1 MRLPF
6 ADRLD
11 PVRAGMRASAAAG
24 TAGQLAE
31 LPVPA
36 GAKTGTAEDPS
47 APGEGLNAWFSAVA
61 PFDAPQIVVS
71 VLVRGGG
78 FGSATSGPVVKKI
91 LDYYF
96 PRPPGVLP
104 IR

>member
-1 MRLPF
+1 
-6 ADRLD
+6 
-11 PVRAGMRASAAAG
+11 
-24 TAGQLAE
+24 
-31 LPVPA
+31 
-36 GAKTGTAEDPS
+36 
-47 APGEGLNAWFSAVA
+47 
-61 PFDAPQIVVS
+61 VVS

-91 LDYYF
+91 LEHYF